1 MMKLMI
7 IEIENQFYPNW
18 ILPTS
23 TFDSETVSQ
32 VVKDAY
38 EQQLKSDKIFVD
50 KLMVLSKIE
59 ETLDNWKNKRNSNVD
74 KRFSILK
81 EGVTAHLKEKYYL
94 SVSVL
99 IPQIEG
105 LLKDAE
111 QEVGLKGVISWKDLD
126 DRCLKNAVN
135 TLMGKWKEEIWINN
149 KSVDL
154 LNENFPKVIAY
165 LYKEYNSERDEENQ
179 LNRHGICHGIQTNF
193 GTATSS
199 LRLILIID
207 RIIFFMADDKNDK

>member
-1 MMKLMI
+1 MKLMI

-59 ETLDNWKNKRNSNVD
+59 ETLNNWKNKRNSNVE

-81 EGVTAHLKEKYYL
+81 EGITAHLKEKYYL
-94 SVSVL
+94 SVSAL

-105 LLKDAE
+105 LLKEAATE
-111 QEVGLKGVISWKDLD
+111 ANLKGVICWEKLD
-126 DRCLKNAVN
+126 DLCLENAVN

-149 KSVDL
+149 KLVDL
-154 LNENFPKVIAY
+154 LNQKFPKVIAY
-165 LYKEYNSERDEENQ
+165 LYKEYNSEIDEENQ

-193 GTATSS
+193 GTATNS

-207 RIIFFMADDKNDK
+207 RIIFFMADEE

>member
-1 MMKLMI
+1 MKLMI
-7 IEIENQFYPNW
+7 IEIENSIAPNW

-38 EQQLKSDKIFVD
+38 EQQLIPD
-50 KLMVLSKIE
+50 KLMVSSRIE
-59 ETLDNWKNKRNSNVD
+59 ETLDNWKNKRNSNVQ

-81 EGVTAHLKEKYYL
+81 EGITAHLKEKYYL
-94 SVSVL
+94 SVSAL

-105 LLKDAE
+105 LLKDAAKE
-111 QEVGLKGVISWKDLD
+111 ANLEGVICWENLD
-126 DRCLKNAVN
+126 DSCLEKAVN
-135 TLMGKWKEEIWINN
+135 SLIGKWKEEIWMNN
-149 KSVDL
+149 KFVDL

-165 LYKEYNSERDEENQ
+165 LYKEYNSEIDEENK

>member
-1 MMKLMI
+1 MI

-23 TFDSETVSQ
+23 TFDSETVLQ
-32 VVKDAY
+32 VVKDDY
-38 EQQLKSDKIFVD
+38 KQQTPDKIFVD

-59 ETLDNWKNKRNSNVD
+59 ETLDNWKNKRNSNVE

-94 SVSVL
+94 SVSAL

-111 QEVGLKGVISWKDLD
+111 EEANLQGVICWAKLD
-126 DRCLKNAVN
+126 DLCLQEAVN
-135 TLMGKWKEEIWINN
+135 TLMEKWKEKNSSEN
-149 KSVDL
+149 KLVDL
-154 LNENFPKVIAY
+154 LNENFTNVVAY
-165 LYKEYNSERDEENQ
+165 LYKNYDSAFINQ
-179 LNRHGICHGIQTNF
+179 EHDLNRHGICHGLQTNF
-193 GTATSS
+193 GTATNS
-199 LRLILIID
+199 LLLILIID